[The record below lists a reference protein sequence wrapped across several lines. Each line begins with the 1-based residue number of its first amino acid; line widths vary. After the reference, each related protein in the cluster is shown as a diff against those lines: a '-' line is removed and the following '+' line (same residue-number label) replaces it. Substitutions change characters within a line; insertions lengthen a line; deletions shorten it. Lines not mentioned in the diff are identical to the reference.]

1 MGLQVDRFHEC
12 YQHVL
17 LLHEFK
23 KFFNK
28 LLSAR
33 RIIVVAM
40 TNDYDDDDGGV
51 VAFEIFTDF
60 DHNKLSA

>member
-1 MGLQVDRFHEC
+1 MGLQVDKFHKC

-17 LLHEFK
+17 LLHEFNN
-23 KFFNK
+23 FFHK

-33 RIIVVAM
+33 RITVVAM
-40 TNDYDDDDGGV
+40 TNDYDDDDAGV